1 MIDPR
6 ARPPD
11 TSSHVSGSGWLDR
24 DALAAACVALDLPR
38 GDADVDA
45 LARAMLGADLEPM
58 DFRAFASYARTKRRR
73 VRTVPNEPA
82 GPSTRS
88 PAYSSARAWL
98 AAGMPRGA
106 VPAEASR
113 ASSSAE
119 ASRASSSASA
129 TSSSSSTSR
138 SACASSHHA
147 SLSRLIAGGVAGVA
161 ARTATAP
168 LDRARTIAQDLGRG
182 ARSAAK
188 AGLPKRRRASRPRG
202 AFAICAKVVRE
213 EGFGGLW
220 RGNAVTAL
228 KIIPSQALQFAIFHH
243 AKDWFRVSAG
253 EERDA
258 SASARDDVSTLERL
272 ASGSLAGAVATAA
285 CYPLDTL
292 KSQMSVRGG
301 LRGGAVRAAAQI
313 FREQGGAR
321 AFYKGIGP
329 TLVADVIGTGLG
341 FTLYDTFVNWYRS
354 ANGGRAPN
362 PLEKGALGGLGA
374 CACLTATQPL
384 EVVMTRMRVQG
395 VGGRPV
401 LYRSAMDCLRKSVER
416 EGLRSLWLGT
426 GAAYVKIFPQ
436 LAITYG
442 VFELVCDHLGCG
454 EEGAAG
460 DRGGGREA
468 EAEKERC
475 DA

>member
-1 MIDPR
+1 M
-6 ARPPD
+6 
-11 TSSHVSGSGWLDR
+11 
-24 DALAAACVALDLPR
+24 
-38 GDADVDA
+38 
-45 LARAMLGADLEPM
+45 
-58 DFRAFASYARTKRRR
+58 
-73 VRTVPNEPA
+73 
-82 GPSTRS
+82 
-88 PAYSSARAWL
+88 
-98 AAGMPRGA
+98 
-106 VPAEASR
+106 
-113 ASSSAE
+113 
-119 ASRASSSASA
+119 
-129 TSSSSSTSR
+129 
-138 SACASSHHA
+138 
-147 SLSRLIAGGVAGVA
+147 A

-213 EGFGGLW
+213 EGFRGLW

-401 LYRSAMDCLRKSVER
+401 LYL
-416 EGLRSLWLGT
+416 SL
-426 GAAYVKIFPQ
+426 IH
-436 LAITYG
+436 I
-442 VFELVCDHLGCG
+442 
-454 EEGAAG
+454 
-460 DRGGGREA
+460 
-468 EAEKERC
+468 
-475 DA
+475 

>member
-1 MIDPR
+1 M
-6 ARPPD
+6 
-11 TSSHVSGSGWLDR
+11 
-24 DALAAACVALDLPR
+24 
-38 GDADVDA
+38 
-45 LARAMLGADLEPM
+45 
-58 DFRAFASYARTKRRR
+58 
-73 VRTVPNEPA
+73 
-82 GPSTRS
+82 
-88 PAYSSARAWL
+88 
-98 AAGMPRGA
+98 
-106 VPAEASR
+106 
-113 ASSSAE
+113 
-119 ASRASSSASA
+119 
-129 TSSSSSTSR
+129 
-138 SACASSHHA
+138 
-147 SLSRLIAGGVAGVA
+147 
-161 ARTATAP
+161 
-168 LDRARTIAQDLGRG
+168 
-182 ARSAAK
+182 
-188 AGLPKRRRASRPRG
+188 
-202 AFAICAKVVRE
+202 
-213 EGFGGLW
+213 
-220 RGNAVTAL
+220 TAL

>member
-6 ARPPD
+6 ARPPY

-106 VPAEASR
+106 VPAEAP
-113 ASSSAE
+113 
-119 ASRASSSASA
+119 RASSSASA
-129 TSSSSSTSR
+129 SSSSSCTSR

-188 AGLPKRRRASRPRG
+188 AGLPKRRRAPRPRG

-213 EGFGGLW
+213 EGFRGLW

-321 AFYKGIGP
+321 AF
-329 TLVADVIGTGLG
+329 
-341 FTLYDTFVNWYRS
+341 
-354 ANGGRAPN
+354 
-362 PLEKGALGGLGA
+362 
-374 CACLTATQPL
+374 
-384 EVVMTRMRVQG
+384 
-395 VGGRPV
+395 
-401 LYRSAMDCLRKSVER
+401 
-416 EGLRSLWLGT
+416 
-426 GAAYVKIFPQ
+426 
-436 LAITYG
+436 
-442 VFELVCDHLGCG
+442 
-454 EEGAAG
+454 
-460 DRGGGREA
+460 
-468 EAEKERC
+468 
-475 DA
+475 